1 MDGGQPRGLD
11 DSADLVADRSKLSD
25 YGAEMYNAS
34 CGLCHTLPPTQNY
47 LANQWIGN
55 LNSMKRNISLDD
67 EQYRF
72 LQKYVQLNAQDT
84 GAKDA
89 AATKGAKPNDAG
101 GKP

>member
-1 MDGGQPRGLD
+1 MN
-11 DSADLVADRSKLSD
+11 

-34 CGLCHTLPPTQNY
+34 CGLCHSLPPTENY

-55 LNSMKRNISLDD
+55 LNAMKRNITLDD

-84 GAKDA
+84 GGAKDA
-89 AATKGAKPNDAG
+89 GLKNAG
-101 GKP
+101 GKQ